1 MDLAARVVGLQ
12 GEGAARQLSGARHP
26 LRFDEFEEHL
36 SVHEHGDGLALH
48 HDLLGEPLVV
58 GRRRDKVLYDVVD
71 AAGPDRIF
79 LRVVDLHLVALCRP
93 ALRLEC
99 RVEED
104 ARVGI
109 GLRQHVGLEVEILEL
124 GWLRGIGTHVE
135 EMAPRALADDLSVDH
150 FPTGRV
156 LIHLPA
162 CQTLAIEQRLES
174 WLLGDGRGCPAGQ
187 QGHEHPHRPPTVS
200 TANQAPAPCVC
211 HEQTPSFQDCEG
223 RRDSHARR
231 TSFGSYARCGQD
243 AKRQAGNAVT
253 PSASRGAERTRSGR
267 AQPPADSAL
276 GRHRRGVGR
285 PPRSGVAGRDAGP
298 SLGGSRTPGG
308 PRHRWSGRRTP
319 PAKRALGGH
328 RSGADQRRHGGR
340 HIAGPRRG
348 RLG

>member
-1 MDLAARVVGLQ
+1 MGLQ
-12 GEGAARQLSGARHP
+12 GEGAARQLSGACHP
-26 LRFDEFEEHL
+26 LRLDELEERFP
-36 SVHEHGDGLALH
+36 VHEHGDGLALD

-58 GRRRDKVLYDVVD
+58 GRRRDKVLHDVVD
-71 AAGPDRIF
+71 AAGPHRVP
-79 LRVVDLHLVALCRP
+79 LRVVDLHLIALCRP

-124 GWLRGIGTHVE
+124 GRLRGIGPHVE
-135 EMAPRALADDLSVDH
+135 EMAPRALADDLPVDH
-150 FPTGRV
+150 LPAGRV

-200 TANQAPAPCVC
+200 AANQAPAPCVC
-211 HEQTPSFQDCEG
+211 HEQTPSFQNCEG
-223 RRDSHARR
+223 RRDFYARR
-231 TSFGSYARCGQD
+231 RTVGSYACCGQH
-243 AKRQAGNAVT
+243 AKRQSVNAVA
-253 PSASRGAERTRSGR
+253 PAPGCGAERTRSGR
-267 AQPPADSAL
+267 AQPPADPAL
-276 GRHRRGVGR
+276 GRHRCGVGR
-285 PPRSGVAGRDAGP
+285 PPHSGVAGRDAGP

-308 PRHRWSGRRTP
+308 PCHVWSGRRKP